1 MNLSRR
7 RKSKIRVWEV
17 LVIALSLTIIA
28 AVILLI
34 IQDRRDRGHLEVLE
48 QRLRKIRRL
57 GTVRQIYRS
66 VIYFEEK
73 NFWRGGKMVLFTVE
87 HGITAGID
95 LSEGFTLGKRIDGSV
110 EVKLPPARIL
120 SVDADEGSIHQML
133 LREGLFN
140 NPVRIGDY
148 MPSVIAQGEVTR
160 EAALEE
166 GILHLAERSARS
178 AITRI
183 LGLGGIDDVNFISR
197 APLAGT
203 GSPEES
209 PTPIDRTPEAAPRP
223 AGRPAPPPRPNPQ
236 TPSQNP
242 TPGAP
247 Q

>member
-1 MNLSRR
+1 MSLSKR

-17 LVIALSLTIIA
+17 LVIALALTLIA
-28 AVILLI
+28 VAVLLI

-57 GTVRQIYRS
+57 GTVSQIYRS

-110 EVKLPPARIL
+110 EVKLPPARIF

-133 LREGLFN
+133 LREGFFN

-160 EAALEE
+160 EAALEG

-178 AITRI
+178 AIARI
-183 LGLGGIDDVNFISR
+183 LGLGGIDEVHFISR

-203 GSPEES
+203 GGPEKS
-209 PTPIDRTPEAAPRP
+209 PTPIDQIPEAAPRP
-223 AGRPAPPPRPNPQ
+223 AGRPAPNPASPARPN
-236 TPSQNP
+236 TPNP
-242 TPGAP
+242 TSGAP